1 MCHYHTEHCDA
12 APVVPFTVYLNGFVP
27 DARAQQEDV
36 LRQCPQAEVVLL
48 DAVSCNPAGA
58 PEAVRNALAE
68 GRFETAAQWFA
79 MQAIHAR
86 GGFYAAPGVSVLEG
100 ADELRNEQIFFSR
113 SASGVSLHFF
123 GGMAGDDRWLQV
135 MDVLTADDA
144 APVSVRLTALVR
156 SASIRLL
163 SEDLTLL
170 HVEHSACCVACRQ
183 EDAPVTMTGDTFAT
197 LCSHFQSLT
206 ESRSQQA
213 HLRLVH
219 EDVCR
224 QRDRFLAER
233 DEARIAQQ
241 ELRERLRNLPPMTPA
256 RHLKSALRGFFGKGG
271 KKHA

>member
-1 MCHYHTEHCDA
+1 MRHHHTEHCDA

-27 DARAQQEDV
+27 DARAQREDV

-48 DAVSCNPAGA
+48 DAASCDSASA
-58 PEAVRNALAE
+58 PEAVRSSLAE
-68 GRFETAAQWFA
+68 GRFEAAAQWFA

-86 GGFYAAPGVSVLEG
+86 GGFYASPGVSVLDG
-100 ADELRNEQIFFSR
+100 ADGLRHAQIFFSR

-123 GGMAGDDRWLQV
+123 GGMAGDDRWLQA

-144 APVSVRLTALVR
+144 APVGTRLTAFVR
-156 SASIRLL
+156 SASIQLL

-170 HVEHSACCVACRQ
+170 PIEHSACCVTCRQ
-183 EDAPVTMTGDTFAT
+183 EDAPVIMTGDTFAT

-233 DEARIAQQ
+233 DEARLAQR
-241 ELRERLRNLPPMTPA
+241 ELGERLRNLPPMTPA
-256 RHLKSALRGFFGKGG
+256 RHLKSALLGLFGKGG
-271 KKHA
+271 KNHA